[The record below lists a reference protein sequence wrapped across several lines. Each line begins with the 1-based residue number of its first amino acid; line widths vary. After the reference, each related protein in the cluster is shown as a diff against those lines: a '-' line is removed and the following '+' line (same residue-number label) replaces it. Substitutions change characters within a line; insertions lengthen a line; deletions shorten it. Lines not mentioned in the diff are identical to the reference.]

1 MAELTTGR
9 NNFYMVG
16 KVKIND
22 NSLKDAEQKPGS
34 SWLGVNTGFGLEIEE
49 GNIIYPN
56 IWGGRSL
63 SKGVLY
69 GMNKETRKGVQI
81 PFEDKNNETILDT
94 LIPSNFRYAQIEKG
108 DDGKLV
114 EYRFLDDIDYVNYL
128 QENLKHDMEVIVT
141 GRATYS
147 LGKPDEHGDMRI
159 YKRYEISRVRLNE
172 THETEAG
179 EQVLNREHQASQNS
193 TYLIDESA
201 LDKNWKKELENDG
214 KVRVNGLI
222 NHYFSQLPVGGNYE
236 EFKKIASI
244 RQPFYIIA
252 KTDEEKDKMG
262 KFIKAFLKVSG
273 DSVNVMDVQ
282 LRINEGFETGNVG
295 DIELSDDAKELIAI
309 GMATEEELR
318 SQLVVRGARTSEL
331 IFTRVNL
338 QTVGEG
344 DNAQSVAV
352 QKDLYTFDDLVFPEV
367 EAGKL
372 SSTVEDDDDFND
384 EPETTAPTKATD
396 LSDDDNEI
404 FGDLFG

>member
-1 MAELTTGR
+1 MTELTTGR

-63 SKGVLY
+63 ARGVLY
-69 GMNKETRKGVQI
+69 GMNKETRKSVQI

-172 THETEAG
+172 THEEDG

-236 EFKKIASI
+236 EFKKIASV

-384 EPETTAPTKATD
+384 EPETTASTKATD

>member
-1 MAELTTGR
+1 MTELTTGR

-63 SKGVLY
+63 ARGVLY
-69 GMNKETRKGVQI
+69 GMNKETRKSVQI

-172 THETEAG
+172 THEEDG

-201 LDKNWKKELENDG
+201 LDKNWKKELENILTTSLPFTFQLTGEMIRQMEIIELVLFVVTVVTIGFVILHMVYKWDANAT
-214 KVRVNGLI
+214 KKRVISCNL
-222 NHYFSQLPVGGNYE
+222 NAQDKLYFVEKAIMKIKEVPAMHIATALSSAIEEEYE
-236 EFKKIASI
+236 ELYVRPMYLTQAFPTILELVKGHPVYVEEYKNNNP
-244 RQPFYIIA
+244 RF
-252 KTDEEKDKMG
+252 TD
-262 KFIKAFLKVSG
+262 
-273 DSVNVMDVQ
+273 VMW
-282 LRINEGFETGNVG
+282 FP
-295 DIELSDDAKELIAI
+295 SDDTTSKLEVLKEYRKWLLTQIN
-309 GMATEEELR
+309 ME
-318 SQLVVRGARTSEL
+318 S
-331 IFTRVNL
+331 
-338 QTVGEG
+338 
-344 DNAQSVAV
+344 
-352 QKDLYTFDDLVFPEV
+352 FP
-367 EAGKL
+367 L
-372 SSTVEDDDDFND
+372 N
-384 EPETTAPTKATD
+384 
-396 LSDDDNEI
+396 
-404 FGDLFG
+404 

>member
-1 MAELTTGR
+1 MTELTTGR

-63 SKGVLY
+63 ARGVLY
-69 GMNKETRKGVQI
+69 GMNKETRKSVQI

-172 THETEAG
+172 THETEDG

-236 EFKKIASI
+236 EFKKIASV

-338 QTVGEG
+338 QTIGEG

-384 EPETTAPTKATD
+384 EPETTATTKATD